1 MKKRKLKRFKK
12 GERVI
17 VRWRDIVSGIG
28 RRRCIVAED
37 EGHIDEIRG
46 KTLIICNSRYLDKGF
61 KRKKHRGTTAIPC
74 GCIKSIRR
82 VKG

>member
-46 KTLIICNSRYLDKGF
+46 KTLVICNSRYLDKGF
-61 KRKKHRGTTAIPC
+61 RKKNHRGTTAIPR
-74 GCIKSIRR
+74 GCIVGITRK
-82 VKG
+82 